1 MKKKLFLFAKN
12 KKYKEFCNSFWK
24 LGQKF
29 CKNDNSNTKWNNF
42 YHIIIKNVHL
52 TIMAENERDI
62 VFSESVKA
70 GKRIY
75 YFDVKETRNGEKFLT
90 ITESKKIVD
99 GGDMLNPQ
107 FSFQKHKIFLYKEDY
122 EKFVSALQKTI
133 KVAKGELAEEDL
145 ISEEPLQLD
154 APDEEIDQDTSIH
167 IDLDF

>member
-1 MKKKLFLFAKN
+1 
-12 KKYKEFCNSFWK
+12 
-24 LGQKF
+24 
-29 CKNDNSNTKWNNF
+29 
-42 YHIIIKNVHL
+42 
-52 TIMAENERDI
+52 MAENERDI

-99 GGDMLNPQ
+99 GGDVLNPQ
-107 FSFQKHKIFLYKEDY
+107 FTFQKHKIFLYKEDY

-133 KVAKGELAEEDL
+133 KVAKGELSKEDL
-145 ISEEPLQLD
+145 ASEEPLQSD
-154 APDEEIDQDTSIH
+154 APDDEMLQDTSIH

>member
-1 MKKKLFLFAKN
+1 
-12 KKYKEFCNSFWK
+12 
-24 LGQKF
+24 
-29 CKNDNSNTKWNNF
+29 
-42 YHIIIKNVHL
+42 
-52 TIMAENERDI
+52 MAENERDI